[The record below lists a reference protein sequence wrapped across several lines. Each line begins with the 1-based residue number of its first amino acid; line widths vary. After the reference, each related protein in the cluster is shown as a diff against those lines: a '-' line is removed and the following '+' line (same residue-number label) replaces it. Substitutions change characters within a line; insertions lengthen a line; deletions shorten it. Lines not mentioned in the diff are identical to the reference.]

1 MRLADRH
8 SSPPAGH
15 VEVRQQIVDYIE
27 AHREFFEPFIE
38 DDEPFDKYCSSMR
51 KNARW
56 VRSDQGMILNV
67 TTVLQGGNL
76 EIQAASMNY
85 HINVHIYQLDRPRY
99 ALTVLSVCVR
109 KLIRCH

>member
-1 MRLADRH
+1 M
-8 SSPPAGH
+8 
-15 VEVRQQIVDYIE
+15 RQQIVDYIE

-56 VRSDQGMILNV
+56 VCRSLGQIVEL

-99 ALTVLSVCVR
+99 AFTAC
-109 KLIRCH
+109 